1 MAMSDNKVLIEGIN
15 LMSSAGWYTNRPWAR
30 AGSGRQ
36 RQQAVVIRQFTY
48 LSFLKWMHCTCRFG
62 DKSKGP
68 TVRLVCKVRL
78 KLTCML
84 NQNDIVCWFQ
94 LKNSR
99 EQSRFDV
106 STNTIISTTWQ
117 DLREYSWIVDK
128 FTLTP
133 HSMLLC
139 DIYNVLFHDVKLTL
153 SRHWFEL
160 ITWAGPR
167 LTCTSNHLSNQLK
180 SGQLVLFLNWPSHSL
195 PLIHPA
201 SLPSF
206 HFISFNSVHTSHLP
220 F

>member
-117 DLREYSWIVDK
+117 DLRADGVLLNCGQIYTHSSLDAIVWHIQRVVSWCEINTVEALVW
-128 FTLTP
+128 THHMSRATP
-133 HSMLLC
+133 DL
-139 DIYNVLFHDVKLTL
+139 
-153 SRHWFEL
+153 
-160 ITWAGPR
+160 
-167 LTCTSNHLSNQLK
+167 HL
-180 SGQLVLFLNWPSHSL
+180 
-195 PLIHPA
+195 
-201 SLPSF
+201 
-206 HFISFNSVHTSHLP
+206 
-220 F
+220 